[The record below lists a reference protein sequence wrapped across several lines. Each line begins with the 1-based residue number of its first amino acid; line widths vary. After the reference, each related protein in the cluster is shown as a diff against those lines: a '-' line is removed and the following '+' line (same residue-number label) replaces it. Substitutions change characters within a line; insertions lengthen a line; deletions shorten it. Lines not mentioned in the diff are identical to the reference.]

1 MPVPAVLDRPSILRD
16 RCRVT
21 LLKLHEL
28 GGTSFDM
35 PLSVNDIHRAML
47 VLWEDAAEVT
57 VRELVESMLA
67 PGTLLNGGGS
77 FNFVT
82 QDDGVLASWS
92 P

>member
-1 MPVPAVLDRPSILRD
+1 VLDRPSILRD